1 MAFATIDVTKAI
13 TGTIPVAN
21 GGTGLTSGTTGQFL
35 KFTGTTTVAS
45 SAVSAGKVLQVVEAI
60 LSSSQY
66 STSSSYSTV
75 LTASITPSATSS
87 KILVLGSVNYNVYGN
102 GSTSYP
108 NGYFALNQEISG
120 GADTQITENQTS
132 FSGNISTDN
141 TDQQNSGIFLS
152 KLFSPNTTSQV
163 DCKIRMKATAG
174 RIGILGQSSTP
185 NYSLINV
192 LEIGA

>member
-1 MAFATIDVTKAI
+1 MALTRLGLNQAVNLATNV
-13 TGTIPVAN
+13 TGTLATGN
-21 GGTGLTSGTTGQFL
+21 GGT
-35 KFTGTTTVAS
+35 
-45 SAVSAGKVLQVVEAI
+45 
-60 LSSSQY
+60 
-66 STSSSYSTV
+66 
-75 LTASITPSATSS
+75 
-87 KILVLGSVNYNVYGN
+87 
-102 GSTSYP
+102 
-108 NGYFALNQEISG
+108 G

-132 FSGNISTDN
+132 FSGNVSTDN

>member
-1 MAFATIDVTKAI
+1 MALTTVRSTGISSLPAI
-13 TGTIPVAN
+13 SGAN
-21 GGTGLTSGTTGQFL
+21 LTSLNASNIASGTL
-35 KFTGTTTVAS
+35 N
-45 SAVSAGKVLQVVEAI
+45 SARFSGGKVLQVVEAI

-102 GSTSYP
+102 GSTNHP

-120 GADTQITENQTS
+120 GADTQMTENQTS
-132 FSGNISTDN
+132 FSGNVGGDS

-185 NYSLINV
+185 HYSLINV

>member
-1 MAFATIDVTKAI
+1 MAFATIDVTKGI

-152 KLFSPNTTSQV
+152 KLFKYF
-163 DCKIRMKATAG
+163 DKIYIFAK
-174 RIGILGQSSTP
+174 II
-185 NYSLINV
+185 V
-192 LEIGA
+192 

>member
-1 MAFATIDVTKAI
+1 MAFTTLDLSKQ
-13 TGTIPVAN
+13 
-21 GGTGLTSGTTGQFL
+21 SGTSLPSSIVTASGLSTG
-35 KFTGTTTVAS
+35 KIG
-45 SAVSAGKVLQVVEAI
+45 QVVGNN
-60 LSSSQY
+60 SVSKY
-66 STSSSYSTV
+66 STNSTSFTSVYS
-75 LTASITPSATSS
+75 APSITPSATSS

-120 GADTQITENQTS
+120 GTDTQITENQTS
-132 FSGNISTDN
+132 FSGNVSTDN